1 MTTPPSSEPLDVG
14 LRHNYAAVGDRWVEA
29 EQATVQISGRQALPC
44 AWRSNMT
51 KTYCKAGVRVWA
63 ISHPLVCVH
72 MMDDSL
78 CTHGLSDWDGKE
90 RRKSPLEAKLND
102 AKKLGLRGG
111 ADCLW
116 AVLSDHLSE
125 RFQLAFVHCAE
136 RLTEDLLSQG
146 KAQLHL
152 RRESRRRLNEQE
164 RRKSDRRKRVP

>member
-1 MTTPPSSEPLDVG
+1 MSTDKRKRSPYVVIGDRLYE
-14 LRHNYAAVGDRWVEA
+14 AVGDRWND
-29 EQATVQISGRQALPC
+29 RLFKFL
-44 AWRSNMT
+44 W
-51 KTYCKAGVRVWA
+51 TYCKAGVRIFA
-63 ISHPLVCVH
+63 ISHPPECVH

-136 RLTEDLLSQG
+136 RLTEDQLSQG